1 MSDESLRITFV
12 GHVDHGKS
20 TLIGRLLFDTE
31 SVPPDRME
39 QIRQASEE
47 QGREVEFAYL
57 MDHLKEER
65 DEGIT
70 IDTAQIFFTTPQR
83 DYVIIDAPGHREFL
97 KNMLTGASQAET
109 AILLLDA
116 AEGVGEQTRRHAFLL
131 DLLGV
136 EQCLVAINKMDLV
149 DFSQERFEELRGA
162 VAEFL
167 CRLDLDATHYV
178 PTSAKLGD
186 NVVLP
191 SENMDWYDGP
201 TLLELLENIE
211 VVPGED
217 MPPRFAVQDVYEFDG
232 RRILAGR
239 VESGTL
245 DADDDLLAL
254 PDGER
259 LEVLSVERFASDRT
273 VAEAGECIGITVP
286 EAFDARRG
294 QVLCDPDEPSS
305 VTSTLMARI
314 FWMVDEPLE
323 RGETLDL
330 KVITQ
335 ETPCRV
341 KAIRRRIDSSSLEV
355 IEADAASLGN
365 TEVAEV
371 ELEAS
376 APVVIEPVTDHP
388 SLGRVVLER
397 QGGVVGAGIVPG
409 S

>member
-39 QIRQASEE
+39 QIRRASAE

-65 DEGIT
+65 DQGVT

-97 KNMLTGASQAET
+97 KNMLTGASQAEA

-149 DFSQERFEELRGA
+149 DFSEQRFEELRGA

-167 CRLDLDATHYV
+167 CRLELDATHYV

-191 SENMDWYDGP
+191 SEAMEWYDGP
-201 TLLELLENIE
+201 TLLELLEE
-211 VVPGED
+211 VEVLPDED

-245 DADDDLLAL
+245 DAGDELLAL

-273 VAEAGECIGITVP
+273 VAEAGESVGITVP
-286 EAFDARRG
+286 EGFAARRG

-305 VTSTLMARI
+305 VTSTLAVRLY
-314 FWMVDEPLE
+314 WM
-323 RGETLDL
+323 
-330 KVITQ
+330 
-335 ETPCRV
+335 
-341 KAIRRRIDSSSLEV
+341 
-355 IEADAASLGN
+355 
-365 TEVAEV
+365 
-371 ELEAS
+371 
-376 APVVIEPVTDHP
+376 
-388 SLGRVVLER
+388 
-397 QGGVVGAGIVPG
+397 
-409 S
+409 